1 VYDFPQRVKRA
12 GEVVVLF
19 IVIDALLDTKPR
31 DKEDYKLTVASTSS
45 FVNES
50 E

>member
-1 VYDFPQRVKRA
+1 MYDIPHSFQHA
-12 GEVVVLF
+12 GEVVVLYV
-19 IVIDALLDTKPR
+19 VIIAGLDTKPR
-31 DKEDYKLTVASTSS
+31 DKKDYKLTVASTLS

>member
-1 VYDFPQRVKRA
+1 MYDFPHRVQHE
-12 GEVVVLF
+12 GEVVVLY
-19 IVIDALLDTKPR
+19 IVIIALLDTKPR
-31 DKEDYKLTVASTSS
+31 DKEDYKLTVASTLS

>member
-1 VYDFPQRVKRA
+1 MYDFPHRVQHA
-12 GEVVVLF
+12 VEVVVLY
-19 IVIDALLDTKPR
+19 IVIVAGLDTKPR
-31 DKEDYKLTVASTSS
+31 DKKDYKLTVASTLS